1 MDNTPLYRMVDRI
14 LGGRLD
20 ETLSSYA
27 DQGLSP
33 GRMALRLA
41 ADHQVEVSGQTVRK
55 WVDAL
60 PRRSSLRGAQ
70 TAQNVRAAQTPMTAQ
85 AAQTNSPL
93 PPTGASRA
101 GGSHVA
107 AAS

>member
-1 MDNTPLYRMVDRI
+1 MDNTPLRQMVDRI
-14 LGGRLD
+14 LEGRLD
-20 ETLSSYA
+20 ETLRSYA

-41 ADHQVEVSGQTVRK
+41 ADHQVEVSGQTIRK

-60 PRRSSLRGAQ
+60 PRRTPGRAAQTARTARAAQMARTAQ
-70 TAQNVRAAQTPMTAQ
+70 TAQTTSTPPVAP
-85 AAQTNSPL
+85 SSR
-93 PPTGASRA
+93 TGGA
-101 GGSHVA
+101 HVA

>member
-1 MDNTPLYRMVDRI
+1 MRTTPLHQMVDRI
-14 LGGRLD
+14 LDGRLD

-41 ADHQVEVSGQTVRK
+41 ADHQVEVSGQTIRK
-55 WVDAL
+55 WVDAI
-60 PRRSSLRGAQ
+60 PRRASVRGAQ
-70 TAQNVRAAQTPMTAQ
+70 TTQNVRAAQTPMTAQ
-85 AAQTNSPL
+85 AARTNSP
-93 PPTGASRA
+93 PTSAGASRA

>member
-1 MDNTPLYRMVDRI
+1 MDNTPLRQMVDRI
-14 LGGRLD
+14 LEGRLD
-20 ETLSSYA
+20 ETLRSYA

-41 ADHQVEVSGQTVRK
+41 ADHQVEVSGQTIRK

-60 PRRSSLRGAQ
+60 PRRTPGRSAQ
-70 TAQNVRAAQTPMTAQ
+70 TARTVRAAQMARTAQ
-85 AAQTNSPL
+85 TTSPPPAAPSSRPG
-93 PPTGASRA
+93 GA
-101 GGSHVA
+101 HVA

>member
-1 MDNTPLYRMVDRI
+1 MVDRI
-14 LGGRLD
+14 LEGRLD
-20 ETLSSYA
+20 ETLRSYA

-41 ADHQVEVSGQTVRK
+41 ADHQVEVSGQTIRK

-60 PRRSSLRGAQ
+60 PRRTPGRAAQMARTAQ
-70 TAQNVRAAQTPMTAQ
+70 TAQTTSA
-85 AAQTNSPL
+85 
-93 PPTGASRA
+93 PPVAPSSRA
-101 GGSHVA
+101 GGAHVA